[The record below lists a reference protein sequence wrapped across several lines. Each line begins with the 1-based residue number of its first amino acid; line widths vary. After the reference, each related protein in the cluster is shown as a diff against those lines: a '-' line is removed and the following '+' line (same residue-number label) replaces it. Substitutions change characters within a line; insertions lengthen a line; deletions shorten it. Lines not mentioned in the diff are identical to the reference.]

1 MSDTNRTVYE
11 KEARIGIEALHESIF
26 WSNQYAGFFE
36 NVMNGPV
43 ELKKGLDLANCA
55 RSQACSS
62 VIYLLALLP
71 KEHRVDALNSILS
84 DTKTFILEKAEG
96 LFK

>member
-11 KEARIGIEALHESIF
+11 KEAIIGIEALNETF
-26 WSNQYAGFFE
+26 WSNQYASFFE
-36 NVMNGPV
+36 KVMNGPV
-43 ELKKGLDLANCA
+43 ELKKGVDLANCA

-62 VIYLLALLP
+62 VICLLALLP
-71 KEHRVDALNSILS
+71 KEHRAHALNNILR
-84 DTKTFILEKAEG
+84 DTKIFILEKAEG